1 MPTNATFNVKSMY
14 ESFEFTQL
22 QERDTYSYLSFP
34 VCLHP
39 RLSTVWL
46 QVSIS
51 SLHRNK
57 LDPFVFFI
65 SNCFSLVIYS
75 IWLLLTM
82 WSTEVHIVLPSIK
95 YVTPERAEN
104 SELHNQIPLW
114 KSSMPRWCMLDSAV
128 KPSKV
133 VQ

>member
-1 MPTNATFNVKSMY
+1 MQHLIWKACVKVLNSHSYKKRTPTLTCP
-14 ESFEFTQL
+14 
-22 QERDTYSYLSFP
+22 FP
-34 VCLHP
+34 VYLYP

-51 SLHRNK
+51 LLHRNQ

-75 IWLLLTM
+75 ICFLLTM
-82 WSTEVHIVLPSIK
+82 WSTEVHIAFPSIK
-95 YVTPERAEN
+95 HVTPQRAEN

-114 KSSMPRWCMLDSAV
+114 KSSMPRWCMLDNAV